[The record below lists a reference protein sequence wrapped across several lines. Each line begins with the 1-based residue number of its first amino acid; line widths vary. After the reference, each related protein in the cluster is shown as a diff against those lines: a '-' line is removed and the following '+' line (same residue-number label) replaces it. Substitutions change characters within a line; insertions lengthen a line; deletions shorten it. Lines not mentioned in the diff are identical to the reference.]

1 MERSRA
7 FTLVEL
13 LVVITIIGILIAL
26 LLPAVQAAR
35 EAARRSQC
43 VNQLKQLGLGLQNYH
58 QNLAVF
64 PPRKGGT
71 TGYGSSTRLDG
82 NYNRLSAFVFLLPYV
97 EEQALYDRI
106 MGGDPTTTP
115 PVPKNGAAPWSGWAP
130 YSRAPA
136 ALSCPSGAVTPPTT
150 SRCTHNYAFCLGDQ
164 GYVPPTGTLRD
175 ASSLRGCFPSQNC
188 VSISDIRDGTSN
200 TILMSERLKTEYYV
214 ASVGA
219 NQVEGRAGTA
229 LNQTGINTAPIAC
242 YTVAPAGGYFMA
254 GTAVKGKFGNV
265 WADGQAERVAF
276 NTIIPPNGPGCVDD
290 SNTNADS
297 NNALLPAS
305 SFHPGGVNCLFA
317 DASVRFISNNI
328 ETGDLGAV
336 QGASGVSVYGVWGAL
351 GSKAGN
357 ESVPQNF

>member
-115 PVPKNGAAPWSGWAP
+115 PVPKNGAAPWSNWTV
-130 YSRAPA
+130 YEKAPA
-136 ALSCPSGAVTPPTT
+136 TLNCPSGAVMPPTT
-150 SRCTHNYAFCLGDQ
+150 STKSTHNYAFCLGDQ
-164 GYVPPTGTLRD
+164 AYVPPNGTLRD
-175 ASSLRGCFPSQNC
+175 TTVIRGCFPSQNC

-200 TILMSERLKTEYYV
+200 TILMSERLKADFGPIT
-214 ASVGA
+214 VGA

-229 LNQTGINTAPIAC
+229 ITQTINTGPIAC
-242 YTVAPAGGYFMA
+242 YAVAPGGGYFTA
-254 GTAVKGKFGNV
+254 GTSVRGRFGYV
-265 WADGQAERVAF
+265 WADGQPERVAF
-276 NTIIPPNGPGCVDD
+276 NTVLPPNGPGCIDN
-290 SNTNADS
+290 STGGADS
-297 NNALLPAS
+297 DNSVLPPA

-317 DASVRFISNNI
+317 DASVRFITNNI
-328 ETGDLGAV
+328 DTGNLGAV